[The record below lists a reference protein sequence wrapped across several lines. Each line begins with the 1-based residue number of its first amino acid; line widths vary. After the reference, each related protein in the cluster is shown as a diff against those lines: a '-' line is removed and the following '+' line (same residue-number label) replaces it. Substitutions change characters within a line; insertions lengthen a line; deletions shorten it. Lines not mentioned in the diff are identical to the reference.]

1 MKFLVS
7 TCVAFFFGLV
17 AFAGENVVVKNQ
29 PNTMQA
35 NVEMSS
41 EDSQFVISGDITD
54 KLNNSYH
61 NQEEIRSIFSEL
73 IGKPVDSSFRL
84 FPPFY
89 TECGKNIHIGR
100 NVFIN
105 FCCHFQDQGGVYIGD
120 DVLIGSNVV
129 FTTINHDLDPGKR
142 HLHHMGEI
150 RIGNRVW
157 IGANATVLAGVTV
170 GDGAVI
176 AAGAVV
182 TEDVPPCTVVGGVP
196 AHVIKTL

>member
-1 MKFLVS
+1 MSIEKLRRH
-7 TCVAFFFGLV
+7 L
-17 AFAGENVVVKNQ
+17 ENDR
-29 PNTMQA
+29 T
-35 NVEMSS
+35 
-41 EDSQFVISGDITD
+41 VIGGTEEGKLLDILADEAMRITD

-61 NQEEIRSIFSEL
+61 DQEEIRSIFSEL

-129 FTTINHDLDPGKR
+129 FATINHDLDPEKR